1 MAVQQQAYVTDDQ
14 ALQWAK
20 ARLEFS
26 SSELVSEAPW
36 ARVHKLNGDSERAYL
51 KQLSPRLTTSLGT
64 TVALAARFSGEIPDV
79 ISADPERGLLML
91 KDPRGRR
98 LRSDEDYK
106 SHRKLL
112 EAYAEMQG
120 RARHAPDLLG
130 QFPTL
135 DLGELVPSLLNFL
148 GPTDPEAAAG
158 DKVAAAYF
166 LGRTRAKDYHDAFAV
181 RADLLQA
188 FIALAAD
195 LPPTLNH
202 CDLRLKNAAETRD
215 KRIVLSNWEHATVGP
230 AGLSLQALFP
240 GAATVA
246 TLFAGPAA
254 ARNIDNAAPIKYALD
269 TYVEALARAGYA
281 APEDLQRALPAAVC
295 AGLIQHLVW
304 YADYPS
310 DSRSYRRRVRRMLQS
325 RLSDLLD
332 LCDLLAH
339 GSHDAVLLCALDYRL
354 KGRPYRA
361 EALLRRHVAMHPND
375 PDTNAQLART
385 LQQRGKR
392 AEALTVYDDALEL
405 SPDDA
410 GLHHDYGLALLEE
423 LRVDEAIASFRR
435 SIHLGVA
442 SKTAAEDLDR
452 ASRMSR
458 CVQEARH
465 PDVAPTLPV
474 SAAERAAGQLRPESV
489 ELARKLFFEYGV
501 LVIENVFDAELLHTC
516 REHFVREYADY
527 FRPGNRP
534 ADALSIGNQRYQ
546 ITFAIEGP
554 FNNPGIYANP
564 FIMNLMERLL
574 DSKFQLGCTVCAASL
589 PGAKDQHLHK
599 DHRGLFTKNVDDPPM
614 ALPPFA
620 ITTMVPMVPL
630 DEMTGT
636 TTVRKGSHLMS
647 RPDSANLPRQLP
659 IVDVGS
665 CFLMDMRLSHAGL
678 GNKTDQVRPILNMV
692 YQQRWFADNKNFSKQ
707 HALKIPAGEYE
718 KIPEEH
724 RKLFAWAVQPGPDI
738 SR

>member
-1 MAVQQQAYVTDDQ
+1 MAVQQQAYVTDDH

-26 SSELVSEAPW
+26 SSELVSVAPW
-36 ARVHKLNGDSERAYL
+36 ARVHKLNGKSERAYR
-51 KQLSPRLTTSLGT
+51 KQLSPHLTPSLET
-64 TVALAARFSGEIPDV
+64 TVALAQRFAGEIPDV
-79 ISADPERGLLML
+79 ISTNADLGLLIL

-98 LRSDEDYK
+98 LESDADYK

-120 RARHAPDLLG
+120 RARRLPELLELFPTIDLG
-130 QFPTL
+130 Q
-135 DLGELVPSLLNFL
+135 LVPALLEFL
-148 GPTDPEAAAG
+148 DDPGEGAG
-158 DKVAAAYF
+158 DKATAAYF
-166 LGRTRAKDYHDAFAV
+166 IGRGKAKNYHAALSV
-181 RADLLQA
+181 RADLLQS
-188 FIALAAD
+188 FVNLAAEV
-195 LPPTLNH
+195 PPTVNH
-202 CDLRLKNAAETRD
+202 CDLRLKNASETPER
-215 KRIVLSNWEHATVGP
+215 RIVLSNWEHATVGP
-230 AGLSLQALFP
+230 AGLSLQALFS
-240 GAATVA
+240 GCATVA
-246 TLFAGPAA
+246 TLYMDPGAASKIENTGPM
-254 ARNIDNAAPIKYALD
+254 KYALD
-269 TYVEALARAGYA
+269 LYMHALAGAGYA
-281 APEDLQRALPAAVC
+281 APEDLHRALPAAVC

-310 DSRSYRRRVRRMLQS
+310 DSRSYRRRVRRMLLS

-332 LCDLLAH
+332 LCDLLAL
-339 GSHDAVLLCALDYRL
+339 GNRNALLRCALDYRL

-361 EALLRRHVAMHPND
+361 EALLRRYLATSPND
-375 PDTNAQLART
+375 PAANAQLART

-392 AEALTVYDDALEL
+392 SEALAVYGDALEL
-405 SPDDA
+405 NPDDA
-410 GLHHDYGLALLEE
+410 SLHHDYGQALLEE
-423 LRVDEAIASFRR
+423 LRIDEAISSIRR
-435 SIHLGVA
+435 SIHLGA
-442 SKTAAEDLDR
+442 SSKMAAEDLDR
-452 ASRMSR
+452 ATRMRR
-458 CVQEARH
+458 CVQEARR
-465 PDVAPTLPV
+465 PEVAPTLPV
-474 SAAERAAGQLRPESV
+474 SAAELEAGRLRPESV

-501 LVIENVFDAELLHTC
+501 LVIENVFDAELINTC

-527 FRPGNRP
+527 FRPGSQP
-534 ADALSIGNQRYQ
+534 DALSIGNKRYQ

-564 FIMNLMERLL
+564 FIMNLMQRLL
-574 DSKFQLGCTVCAASL
+574 GSKFQLGCTVCAASL

-599 DHRGLFTKNVDDPPM
+599 DHRALFTKDVDDPPM

-620 ITTMVPMVPL
+620 ITTMVPLVPL

-636 TTVRKGSHLMS
+636 TTVRKGSHQLS
-647 RPDSANLPRQLP
+647 RPDSADLPRQLP

-707 HALKIPAGEYE
+707 PALTIPAGEYD